1 MTDIDPRF
9 RQMGRGAMRRRRRG
23 LFWRGAAGLAVVAV
37 LGVLAWPRVAPRI
50 GAWLQPDPALD
61 MVQVEAQFDI
71 APVVRIDTF
80 TDIPGDPLIIPAP
93 QDGQSPD
100 LQRQP
105 APAALAASRRV
116 ASPAAE
122 LAVLDSRLV
131 AQDRQLVA
139 ALPSTREEF
148 ALFQAERSRERVMNA
163 SFGTAPDAAPDT
175 APGVPEDQRAT
186 SGIAFLRDA
195 VNRVPLWREL
205 ILETTAETRPEILLA
220 ENGFDPAQAERVAA
234 RLRGQLGLAE
244 TLPAGSVLALR
255 YRPSGGLRVV
265 IQLTLYDRQ
274 GYVGSL
280 ALSAAGQ
287 LVPAADAWADQML
300 LQELMARKTLPAAA
314 GQQRLLDVIYSAGLR
329 NEVPTEIIGEAL
341 ALMSQVYD
349 LDGYA
354 DAADRLELIYSAA
367 DAGRPGAVLFVGV
380 SGPSGDKRCYVVP
393 ARTDA
398 AADEGFECYAPG
410 ARVQQR
416 TAAEQML
423 PPVGGVLSQRFVPP
437 SAETQEGRGQVAW
450 TAPQGSPVMA
460 AAAGRVTAIQGDT
473 VEITHEGGL
482 VSRYIGL
489 AAPAPKL
496 ALGSEIARGA
506 VIGQTG
512 KPGGQNAGQNEGQ
525 NEGAK
530 AAQEQPDLA
539 FMLLVDGKP
548 VDPMPYFGSGTEAL
562 ASDSIESLIGHIIRV
577 ESAGNASA
585 RNPRSTATGLGQF
598 IESTWLRMM
607 RSYRPD
613 LVVSLSQRELLDLR
627 LDADMSRQMVR
638 HLAQENEGYLRARG
652 HAISAGR
659 LYLAHFLGPAG
670 ADQAL
675 RAAPEQSV
683 DSVMGAAVVSANPFL
698 RGWSIA
704 QLQNWAERKM
714 SGQAA
719 APMVTVVPEVATSPE
734 VRAFMAEMDRLRAAR
749 RG

>member
-1 MTDIDPRF
+1 MTQIDPRF

-23 LFWRGAAGLAVVAV
+23 LAWRGGIGLVVLAG
-37 LGVLAWPRVAPRI
+37 LGVLAWPRVAPQI
-50 GAWLQPDPALD
+50 TAWLEPDPAVD

-93 QDGQSPD
+93 QDGRSPD
-100 LQRQP
+100 MQRHP
-105 APAALAASRRV
+105 APAALTASRRV
-116 ASPAAE
+116 GPVAAE

-163 SFGTAPDAAPDT
+163 SLGSATNA

-195 VNRVPLWREL
+195 VSRVPLWREL
-205 ILETTAETRPEILLA
+205 ILETTAGTRPEVLLA
-220 ENGFDPAQAERVAA
+220 ENGFDTLQAA
-234 RLRGQLGLAE
+234 RLAGRMQSQLDLDE

-255 YRPSGGLRVV
+255 YRPRGNQREV
-265 IQLTLYDRQ
+265 IQLTLYGQQ
-274 GYVGSL
+274 GYIGSL

-287 LVPAADAWADQML
+287 LVPAADAWADQSL
-300 LQELMARKTLPAAA
+300 LQDLLARKDAPAAA

-349 LDGYA
+349 LDGFA
-354 DAADRLELIYSAA
+354 DATDRLELIYSAA
-367 DAGRPGAVLFVGV
+367 AAGRPGAVLFVGV

-393 ARTDA
+393 AKTG
-398 AADEGFECYAPG
+398 EGFECYAPG
-410 ARVQQR
+410 ARVQMR
-416 TAAEQML
+416 TAQEQML

-437 SAETQEGRGQVAW
+437 SAEGQEGRGQVGW
-450 TAPQGSPVMA
+450 TVPQGSPVMA
-460 AAAGRVTAIQGDT
+460 AAAGRVTTVSGDSI
-473 VEITHEGGL
+473 EITHEGGL

-489 AAPAPKL
+489 AAPAPNI
-496 ALGSEIARGA
+496 AQGADVARGT
-506 VIGQTG
+506 VIGLTG
-512 KPGGQNAGQNEGQ
+512 KAADQTAGQMGGQMGGQER
-525 NEGAK
+525 
-530 AAQEQPDLA
+530 PDLA
-539 FMLLVDGKP
+539 FMLLQGDKP

-613 LVVSLSQRELLDLR
+613 LVVSLSRGELLDLR
-627 LDADMSRQMVR
+627 LDPDMSRQMVR

-675 RAAPEQSV
+675 RAGPEQSV
-683 DSVMGAAVVSANPFL
+683 DNVMGAAVVSANPFL

-714 SGQAA
+714 SGSAA
-719 APMVTVVPEVATSPE
+719 VPVVTVVPEIPTSPE
-734 VRAFMAEMDRLRAAR
+734 VRAFMAEMDRLRPAR
-749 RG
+749 KG

>member
-1 MTDIDPRF
+1 MTQIDPRF

-23 LFWRGAAGLAVVAV
+23 LAWRGGIGLVVLAG
-37 LGVLAWPRVAPRI
+37 LGVLAWPRVAPQI
-50 GAWLQPDPALD
+50 TAWLEPDPAVD

-93 QDGQSPD
+93 QDGRSPD
-100 LQRQP
+100 MQRHP
-105 APAALAASRRV
+105 APAALTASRRV
-116 ASPAAE
+116 GPVAAE

-163 SFGTAPDAAPDT
+163 SLGSTTNA

-195 VNRVPLWREL
+195 VSRVPLWREL
-205 ILETTAETRPEILLA
+205 ILETTAQTRPEVLLA
-220 ENGFDPAQAERVAA
+220 ENGFDPLQAA
-234 RLRGQLGLAE
+234 RLAARMQGQLALDE

-255 YRPSGGLRVV
+255 YRPRGNQREV
-265 IQLTLYDRQ
+265 IQLTLYGQQ
-274 GYVGSL
+274 GYIGSL

-287 LVPAADAWADQML
+287 LVPAADAWADQSL
-300 LQELMARKTLPAAA
+300 LQDLLARKDAPAAA

-349 LDGYA
+349 LDGFA
-354 DAADRLELIYSAA
+354 DATDRLELIYSAA
-367 DAGRPGAVLFVGV
+367 AAGRPGAVLFVGV

-393 ARTDA
+393 AKTG
-398 AADEGFECYAPG
+398 EGFECYAPG
-410 ARVQQR
+410 ARVQMR
-416 TAAEQML
+416 TAQEQML

-437 SAETQEGRGQVAW
+437 SAEMQEGRGQVAW
-450 TAPQGSPVMA
+450 TVPQGSPVVA
-460 AAAGRVTAIQGDT
+460 AAAGRIAKANGDT
-473 VEITHEGGL
+473 VEIAHEGGL

-489 AAPAPKL
+489 AAPAP
-496 ALGSEIARGA
+496 GIAEGADVAQGA

-512 KPGGQNAGQNEGQ
+512 KAANLTAAEG
-525 NEGAK
+525 
-530 AAQEQPDLA
+530 QPDLA
-539 FMLLVDGKP
+539 FMLLQGDRP

-598 IESTWLRMM
+598 IEGTWLRMM

-613 LVVSLSQRELLDLR
+613 LVVNLSRRELLDLR
-627 LDADMSRQMVR
+627 LDPDMSRQMVR

-675 RAAPEQSV
+675 RAGPEQSV
-683 DSVMGAAVVSANPFL
+683 DNVMGAAVVSANPFL

-714 SGQAA
+714 SGSAA
-719 APMVTVVPEVATSPE
+719 VPMVTVVPEMPASPE
-734 VRAFMAEMDRLRAAR
+734 IRAFMAEMDRLRPTR
-749 RG
+749 KD

>member
-1 MTDIDPRF
+1 MPR
-9 RQMGRGAMRRRRRG
+9 QNG
-23 LFWRGAAGLAVVAV
+23 
-37 LGVLAWPRVAPRI
+37 
-50 GAWLQPDPALD
+50 
-61 MVQVEAQFDI
+61 
-71 APVVRIDTF
+71 
-80 TDIPGDPLIIPAP
+80 
-93 QDGQSPD
+93 
-100 LQRQP
+100 
-105 APAALAASRRV
+105 
-116 ASPAAE
+116 
-122 LAVLDSRLV
+122 
-131 AQDRQLVA
+131 QLVA

-148 ALFQAERSRERVMNA
+148 ALFQAERGRERVMNA
-163 SFGTAPDAAPDT
+163 SLSTPAGA
-175 APGVPEDQRAT
+175 APGVPEDQRAS

-195 VNRVPLWREL
+195 VSRVPLWREL
-205 ILETTAETRPEILLA
+205 ILETTAEIPPEALLA
-220 ENGFDPAQAERVAA
+220 ENGFGPVQAARLAE
-234 RLRGQLGLAE
+234 RLRGQLGLDE

-255 YRPSGGLRVV
+255 YRPRGDQREV
-265 IQLTLYDRQ
+265 IQLTLYGRQ

-287 LVPAADAWADQML
+287 LVPAADAWADQPL
-300 LQELMARKTLPAAA
+300 LQELLARKTAPAAA

-329 NEVPTEIIGEAL
+329 NEVPSEIIGEAL

-367 DAGRPGAVLFVGV
+367 EAGRPGAVLFVGV
-380 SGPSGDKRCYVVP
+380 NGPSGEKRCYVVP
-393 ARTDA
+393 AGTG
-398 AADEGFECYAPG
+398 EGFECYAPG
-410 ARVQQR
+410 ARVQMRAGQ
-416 TAAEQML
+416 EQML

-437 SAETQEGRGQVAW
+437 SAEMQEGRGQVAW
-450 TAPQGSPVMA
+450 TVPQGSPVVA
-460 AAAGRVTAIQGDT
+460 AAAGRIAKANGDT
-473 VEITHEGGL
+473 VEIAHEGGL

-489 AAPAPKL
+489 AAPAP
-496 ALGSEIARGA
+496 GIAEGADVAQGA

-512 KPGGQNAGQNEGQ
+512 KAANLTAAEG
-525 NEGAK
+525 
-530 AAQEQPDLA
+530 QPDLA
-539 FMLLVDGKP
+539 FMLLQGDRP

-598 IESTWLRMM
+598 IEGTWLRMM

-613 LVVSLSQRELLDLR
+613 LVVNLSRRELLDLR
-627 LDADMSRQMVR
+627 LDPDMSRQMVR

-675 RAAPEQSV
+675 RAGPEQSV
-683 DSVMGAAVVSANPFL
+683 DNVMGAAVVSANPFL

-714 SGQAA
+714 SGSAA
-719 APMVTVVPEVATSPE
+719 VPTVTVVPEVPASPE
-734 VRAFMAEMDRLRAAR
+734 IRAFMAEMDRLRPAR
-749 RG
+749 KG

>member
-1 MTDIDPRF
+1 MTEIDPRF

-23 LFWRGAAGLAVVAV
+23 LAWRGGIGLVVLAG
-37 LGVLAWPRVAPRI
+37 LGVLAWPRVAPQI
-50 GAWLQPDPALD
+50 TAWLEPDPALD

-100 LQRQP
+100 MQRRP
-105 APAALAASRRV
+105 APAALTASRRV
-116 ASPAAE
+116 APGGAE

-163 SFGTAPDAAPDT
+163 SLGSTTNA

-195 VNRVPLWREL
+195 VSRVPLWREL
-205 ILETTAETRPEILLA
+205 ILETTAQTRPEVLLA
-220 ENGFDPAQAERVAA
+220 ENGFDPLQAA
-234 RLRGQLGLAE
+234 RLAARMQGQLALDE

-255 YRPSGGLRVV
+255 YRPRGDQREV
-265 IQLTLYDRQ
+265 IQLTLYGQQ
-274 GYVGSL
+274 GYIGSL

-287 LVPAADAWADQML
+287 LVPAADAWADQSL
-300 LQELMARKTLPAAA
+300 LQDLLARKDAPGAA

-341 ALMSQVYD
+341 ALMSQAYD
-349 LDGYA
+349 LDGFA
-354 DAADRLELIYSAA
+354 EATDRLELIYSAA
-367 DAGRPGAVLFVGV
+367 AAGRPGAVLFVGV

-393 ARTDA
+393 ARTG
-398 AADEGFECYAPG
+398 EGFECYAPG
-410 ARVQQR
+410 ARVQMR
-416 TAAEQML
+416 TAQEQML

-437 SAETQEGRGQVAW
+437 SAETQEGRGQVGW
-450 TAPQGSPVMA
+450 TVPQGSPVMA
-460 AAAGRVTAIQGDT
+460 AAAGRVTTLSGDT
-473 VEITHEGGL
+473 IEITHQGGL

-489 AAPAPKL
+489 AAPA
-496 ALGSEIARGA
+496 ANIAQGTDVA
-506 VIGQTG
+506 PGTVIGQTG
-512 KPGGQNAGQNEGQ
+512 KAAGQT
-525 NEGAK
+525 A
-530 AAQEQPDLA
+530 EQDRPDLA
-539 FMLLVDGKP
+539 FMLLLDGKP
-548 VDPMPYFGSGTEAL
+548 VDPMPYFGSGTEVL

-613 LVVSLSQRELLDLR
+613 LVVSLSRRELLDLR
-627 LDADMSRQMVR
+627 LDPDMSRQMVR

-675 RAAPEQSV
+675 RAGPEQSV
-683 DSVMGAAVVSANPFL
+683 DHVMGAAVVSANPFL

-704 QLQNWAERKM
+704 ELQNWAERKM
-714 SGQAA
+714 SGSAA
-719 APMVTVVPEVATSPE
+719 VPVVTVVPEIPTSPE
-734 VRAFMAEMDRLRAAR
+734 TRAFMAEMDRLRPAR
-749 RG
+749 KG

>member
-1 MTDIDPRF
+1 MTEVDPRF
-9 RQMGRGAMRRRRRG
+9 RQMGRGALRRRRRG
-23 LFWRGAAGLAVVAV
+23 LVWRGGAGLAVLAV
-37 LGVLAWPRVAPRI
+37 LCLLAWPRMAPHLD
-50 GAWLQPDPALD
+50 AWLQPAPEAS

-100 LQRQP
+100 MQRRP

-116 ASPAAE
+116 VSAAAE

-148 ALFQAERSRERVMNA
+148 ALFQAERGRERVMNA
-163 SFGTAPDAAPDT
+163 SLSTSAGA
-175 APGVPEDQRAT
+175 APGVPEDQRAS

-195 VNRVPLWREL
+195 VSRVPLWREL
-205 ILETTAETRPEILLA
+205 ILETTAEIPPEALLA
-220 ENGFDPAQAERVAA
+220 ENGFGPVQAARLAE
-234 RLRGQLGLAE
+234 RLRGQLGLDE

-255 YRPSGGLRVV
+255 YRPRGDQREV
-265 IQLTLYDRQ
+265 IQLTLYGRQ

-287 LVPAADAWADQML
+287 LVPAADAWADQPL
-300 LQELMARKTLPAAA
+300 LQELLARKTAPAAA

-329 NEVPTEIIGEAL
+329 NEVPSEIIGEAL

-367 DAGRPGAVLFVGV
+367 EAGRPGAVLFVGV
-380 SGPSGDKRCYVVP
+380 NGPSGEKRCYVVP
-393 ARTDA
+393 AGTG
-398 AADEGFECYAPG
+398 EGFECYAPG
-410 ARVQQR
+410 ARVQMRAGQ
-416 TAAEQML
+416 EQML

-437 SAETQEGRGQVAW
+437 SAEMQEGRGQVAW
-450 TAPQGSPVMA
+450 TVPQGSPVVA
-460 AAAGRVTAIQGDT
+460 AAAGRIVRVSGDT
-473 VEITHEGGL
+473 VEIAHEGGL

-489 AAPAPKL
+489 AAPAP
-496 ALGSEIARGA
+496 GIAEGADVAQGA

-512 KPGGQNAGQNEGQ
+512 KAANLTAAEG
-525 NEGAK
+525 
-530 AAQEQPDLA
+530 QPDLA
-539 FMLLVDGKP
+539 FMLLQGDRP

-598 IESTWLRMM
+598 IEGTWLRMM

-613 LVVSLSQRELLDLR
+613 LVVNLSRRELLDLR
-627 LDADMSRQMVR
+627 LDPDMSRQMVR

-675 RAAPEQSV
+675 RAGPEQSV
-683 DSVMGAAVVSANPFL
+683 DNVMGAAVVSANPFL

-714 SGQAA
+714 SGSAA
-719 APMVTVVPEVATSPE
+719 VPMVTVVPETPASPE
-734 VRAFMAEMDRLRAAR
+734 IRAFMAEMDRLRPTR
-749 RG
+749 KD